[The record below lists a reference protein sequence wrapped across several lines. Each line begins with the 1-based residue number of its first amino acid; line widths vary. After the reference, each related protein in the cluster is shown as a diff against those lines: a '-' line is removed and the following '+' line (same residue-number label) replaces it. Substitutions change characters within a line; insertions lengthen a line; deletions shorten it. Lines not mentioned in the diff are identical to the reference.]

1 MCQTATPG
9 DERARPAARAIKVN
23 LKAYDWIVVNSSAGK
38 DSQAMLDVVVERAR
52 ADGVLDRVVV
62 VHCDL
67 GRVEWPGTPELAERQ
82 ARHYGVRFEKISR
95 PQGDLLI
102 QVEQRAATIARK
114 GKAASPFPSPTNR
127 YCTAHQKTDQANKVI
142 NKLVREKAA
151 SPWPSSTNRWCT
163 SDQKRGQVSVV
174 INRLAKERRKKGRR
188 VRVLNCLG
196 MRAAESPARSK
207 LLPFRLDRRQTN
219 GRKVV
224 HTWLPLFAWTVDDVW
239 ARIRASGVE
248 HHYAYDLGMP
258 RLSCCFCIFAPR
270 SALMLSGR
278 HNPELLDEYV
288 RLELKVGSKFK
299 ADLSLK
305 EIQDA
310 IRRGDDPGE
319 VRTWEM

>member
-1 MCQTATPG
+1 
-9 DERARPAARAIKVN
+9 
-23 LKAYDWIVVNSSAGK
+23 
-38 DSQAMLDVVVERAR
+38 
-52 ADGVLDRVVV
+52 
-62 VHCDL
+62 
-67 GRVEWPGTPELAERQ
+67 
-82 ARHYGVRFEKISR
+82 
-95 PQGDLLI
+95 
-102 QVEQRAATIARK
+102 
-114 GKAASPFPSPTNR
+114 
-127 YCTAHQKTDQANKVI
+127 
-142 NKLVREKAA
+142 
-151 SPWPSSTNRWCT
+151 
-163 SDQKRGQVSVV
+163 
-174 INRLAKERRKKGRR
+174 
-188 VRVLNCLG
+188 
-196 MRAAESPARSK
+196 
-207 LLPFRLDRRQTN
+207 
-219 GRKVV
+219 VV